1 MSELET
7 TLRDLAARGEITHLS
22 LVPSKK
28 GWRASF
34 APSSI
39 FGNSFAEDRDPVKAL
54 LLACQSAKLKKRAP
68 FNDGFGGRIKQPDV
82 EVPAELAPE
91 DVDSLM

>member
-1 MSELET
+1 MSDLET
-7 TLRDLAARGEITHLS
+7 TLRDLAKRGEITHIS
-22 LVPSKK
+22 LVPGPK
-28 GWRASF
+28 GWRATY
-34 APSSI
+34 APASI